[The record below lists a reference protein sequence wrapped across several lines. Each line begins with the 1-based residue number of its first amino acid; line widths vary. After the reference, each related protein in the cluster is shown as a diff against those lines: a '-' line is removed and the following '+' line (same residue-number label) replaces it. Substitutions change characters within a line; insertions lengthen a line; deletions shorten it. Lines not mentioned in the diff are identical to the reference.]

1 MLIILDTNI
10 FFDDY
15 ALKGTSLRILFE
27 YLKKSGFHMIIPE
40 VVFLEIVNQVREK
53 ITAASEANNKRI
65 RELEVKTGL
74 TISSI
79 TYQPDIDKEVDKYEN
94 FLRARLKTVGAKIED
109 IPSISHKSIVE
120 RDLKRKKPFTKSGKG
135 YRDAL
140 IWETIL
146 QIASKEKDN
155 IIFISE
161 NSGDFSDDD
170 KKKLHPDL
178 YLDLLNRSLDH
189 TKVRLVLSLQT
200 FVRDTFIPKLPSPE
214 QALATF
220 MEKNHPSFNLES
232 SLAEIFSE
240 ELQGRE
246 VANYIVGRDDVFE
259 SNTFS
264 MVEYAY
270 DIEIIDEHEISSNER
285 VIELEA
291 YLDCEF
297 DAFIFKSDLY
307 CMNVNDWP
315 HVWDHDWNDHYA
327 AVSFSETVLVQ
338 AYITLNMEDVEI
350 SSVEVIDIKSTR
362 SEI

>member
-1 MLIILDTNI
+1 
-10 FFDDY
+10 
-15 ALKGTSLRILFE
+15 
-27 YLKKSGFHMIIPE
+27 
-40 VVFLEIVNQVREK
+40 
-53 ITAASEANNKRI
+53 
-65 RELEVKTGL
+65 
-74 TISSI
+74 
-79 TYQPDIDKEVDKYEN
+79 
-94 FLRARLKTVGAKIED
+94 
-109 IPSISHKSIVE
+109 
-120 RDLKRKKPFTKSGKG
+120 
-135 YRDAL
+135 
-140 IWETIL
+140 
-146 QIASKEKDN
+146 
-155 IIFISE
+155 
-161 NSGDFSDDD
+161 
-170 KKKLHPDL
+170 
-178 YLDLLNRSLDH
+178 
-189 TKVRLVLSLQT
+189 
-200 FVRDTFIPKLPSPE
+200 
-214 QALATF
+214 

-246 VANYIVGRDDVFE
+246 VENYIVGRDDVFE